1 MVTRRQFLK
10 TTSTLSAFAAFNSM
24 GFAEEMSKM
33 KLNIGACDWSIGKR
47 ADYTGLELA
56 KQIGLSGIQVDLGE
70 PKNNLHLRQKD
81 IQDLYLKASK
91 ETGVKI
97 SSLAIAALNDVP
109 YKSEPETEQW
119 VEDSIEV
126 AKVFDVKVV
135 LLAFFEKNDLR
146 NDEKGKAEVV
156 RRLKKVAPKAE
167 KAGITLGIESYLTA
181 EEHLDIMEK
190 VGSNA
195 VKVFYDFKNAT
206 KAGNDIYKEI
216 KLLGEKNICE
226 LHMKENEFLLE
237 KGSLDW
243 SKIRRALDEI
253 HYYGDGWMQIEW
265 SQPKDMEIVE
275 CYKQNLA
282 FLKKTFA

>member
-10 TTSTLSAFAAFNSM
+10 TTSTLSAFAALGAS
-24 GFAEEMSKM
+24 GFAEEMLEMRLKV
-33 KLNIGACDWSIGKR
+33 GACDWSIGKR

-70 PKNNLHLRQKD
+70 LKNNLHLRQKE

-119 VEDSIEV
+119 VEDSIDV

-206 KAGNDIYKEI
+206 RAGNDIYKEI

-237 KGSLDW
+237 KGTLDW
-243 SKIRRALDEI
+243 SKIRRSLDDI

>member
-10 TTSTLSAFAAFNSM
+10 TTSTLSAFAALGAS
-24 GFAEEMSKM
+24 GFAEEMLEMHLKV
-33 KLNIGACDWSIGKR
+33 GACDWSIGKR

-70 PKNNLHLRQKD
+70 LKNNLHVRQKK

-119 VEDSIEV
+119 VEDSIDV

-206 KAGNDIYKEI
+206 RAGNDIYKEI

-237 KGSLDW
+237 HGALDW
-243 SKIRRALDEI
+243 SKIRRSLDDI

>member
-1 MVTRRQFLK
+1 MITRRQFLK
-10 TTSTLSAFAAFNSM
+10 TTSTLSAFAALNSM
-24 GFAEEMSKM
+24 GFAEEMVKM
-33 KLNIGACDWSIGKR
+33 QLNIGACDWSIGKR
-47 ADYTGLELA
+47 ADYTCLELA

-109 YKSEPETEQW
+109 YKSAPETEQW

-206 KAGNDIYKEI
+206 RAGNDIYKEI

-237 KGSLDW
+237 KGTLDW
-243 SKIRRALDEI
+243 SKIRRSLDDI

-265 SQPKDMEIVE
+265 SQPKDMEIME
-275 CYKQNLA
+275 CYKHNLA